1 MGKPVS
7 YLIFAIVLLIGAA
20 AGQAQGI
27 SNARDGNGNL
37 IDRGE
42 ATRSYPTTPMAN
54 SAVAPVT
61 SQGNG
66 NVVIARP
73 RAVVIRARR

>member
-1 MGKPVS
+1 MEKPVS
-7 YLIFAIVLLIGAA
+7 YLIFAILLIGAA
-20 AGQAQGI
+20 AGRAQGI

-37 IDRGE
+37 IDRGA

-61 SQGNG
+61 SQGN
-66 NVVIARP
+66 VVIARP
-73 RAVVIRARR
+73 RAVVIRARH